1 MGLQALS
8 LCLSY
13 RFSGDIMSIILNIP
27 AIMRILIVFVLVLIA
42 IRKNVSLGNAFLLG
56 AILISVLFG
65 LTPGAMLLSA
75 AGSVVM
81 PKTLSLAAV
90 VTLILV
96 LSSSMEL
103 GGHMERLLK
112 NFRGLVTNP
121 RLNLAMFPALIGL
134 LPMPG
139 GAIFSAPMVK
149 ELGDRSCLRPDQL
162 SFINYWYRHIWE
174 YWWPLYPG
182 ILLAVTLADIDL
194 WTIMMV
200 MCPFTI
206 IAVSLGSLS
215 VKGVDLKHAA
225 GKTDKSI
232 SARPFFKE
240 LVPILTVI
248 FVGLGA
254 GMLLSHIFPDFHTAK
269 ETGLIIALILSIAYV
284 WLRNGMD
291 GNSIREVVMNP
302 HLLKMFYMVIA
313 ILVFK
318 GILEDSN
325 AVSAISRELMDFS
338 VPLVFITVALPF
350 IVGGITGITIAFVG
364 STFPII
370 VPLVHSMG
378 EGSFILAYIVLA
390 LVSGFL
396 GVLLSPLHLCLLLS
410 NQYFGAPFGRVY
422 RHLILPCMVLFATG
436 CVYFFLVRW
445 MIARFG

>member
-1 MGLQALS
+1 
-8 LCLSY
+8 
-13 RFSGDIMSIILNIP
+13 MSIILNIP
-27 AIMRILIVFVLVLIA
+27 AIVRILIVFVLVLIA
-42 IRKNVSLGNAFLLG
+42 IRKNISLGNAFLLG
-56 AILISVLFG
+56 AILIGVLFG

-75 AGSVVM
+75 AGSIVM

-103 GGHMERLLK
+103 GGHMERLLN

-149 ELGDRSCLRPDQL
+149 ELGNRSCLRPDQL

-182 ILLAVTLADIDL
+182 ILLSVTLADIDL
-194 WTIMMV
+194 WTLVMV

-206 IAVSLGSLS
+206 VAVSLGSLS
-215 VKGVDLKHAA
+215 VKGIDLKHAA
-225 GKTDKSI
+225 GKRDKSR

-240 LVPILTVI
+240 LIPILMVI

-284 WLRNGMD
+284 WFRNGMD
-291 GNSIREVVMNP
+291 GNKIWEVVINP

-318 GILEDSN
+318 GMLEDSH
-325 AVSAISRELMDFS
+325 AVAAISREFAEFS
-338 VPLVFITVALPF
+338 VPLVLIAVALPF

-378 EGSFILAYIVLA
+378 EGSFTLAYIVLA

-410 NQYFGAPFGRVY
+410 NQYFEAPFGRVY
-422 RHLILPCMVLFATG
+422 RHLILPCIFLFATG
-436 CVYFFLVRW
+436 FVYFFFVRW

>member
-1 MGLQALS
+1 
-8 LCLSY
+8 
-13 RFSGDIMSIILNIP
+13 MSIILNLSPIV
-27 AIMRILIVFVLVLIA
+27 RILIVFVLVLIS
-42 IRKNVSLGNAFLLG
+42 ISKNVSLGNAFLLG
-56 AILISVLFG
+56 AILIGVLFG

-75 AGSVVM
+75 AGSIVM
-81 PKTLSLAAV
+81 PKTLSLAIV

-96 LSSSMEL
+96 LSSSMEQ
-103 GGHMERLLK
+103 GGHMERLLN
-112 NFRGLVTNP
+112 NFRGLVKNP

-139 GAIFSAPMVK
+139 GAVFSAPMVK
-149 ELGDRSCLRPDQL
+149 ELGNKSRLRPDQL

-182 ILLAVTLADIDL
+182 ILLAVTLTDMDL

-215 VKGVDLKHAA
+215 IKGIDLKHAVVER
-225 GKTDKSI
+225 DKSR
-232 SARPFFKE
+232 SMGPFLKE
-240 LVPILTVI
+240 LIPILMVI
-248 FVGLGA
+248 FIGLGA
-254 GMLLSHIFPDFHTAK
+254 GIFLSRVFPNFHIAK

-284 WLRNGMD
+284 WSRNGMNGD
-291 GNSIREVVMNP
+291 IIRKVVIDP
-302 HLLKMFYMVIA
+302 HLLKMFYMIIA

-318 GILEDSN
+318 GMLEDSH
-325 AVSAISRELMDFS
+325 AVVAISREFMEFS
-338 VPLVFITVALPF
+338 VPLVLIAVALPL

-378 EGSFILAYIVLA
+378 EGSFMPAYIMLA
-390 LVSGFL
+390 LVSGIV

-410 NQYFGAPFGRVY
+410 NQYFKASFGRVY
-422 RHLILPCMVLFATG
+422 RHLILPCISLFATG
-436 CVYFFLVRW
+436 FVYFFFVRW
-445 MIARFG
+445 ILSRFP

>member
-1 MGLQALS
+1 
-8 LCLSY
+8 
-13 RFSGDIMSIILNIP
+13 MSIILNISP
-27 AIMRILIVFVLVLIA
+27 IVRILIVFVLVLIA

-56 AILISVLFG
+56 AILIGTFFG
-65 LTPGAMLLSA
+65 LPPGAMLLSA
-75 AGSVVM
+75 AGSIVM
-81 PKTLSLAAV
+81 PKTLSLAVV

-103 GGHMERLLK
+103 GGHMERLLN

-149 ELGDRSCLRPDQL
+149 EMGDRSRLRPDQL

-182 ILLAVTLADIDL
+182 ILLSVTLADIDL

-200 MCPFTI
+200 MWPFTI
-206 IAVSLGSLS
+206 VAIFFGSLS
-215 VKGVDLKHAA
+215 VKGEDLKHVIKKGMERRSA
-225 GKTDKSI
+225 G
-232 SARPFFKE
+232 PFLKE
-240 LVPILTVI
+240 LIPILMVI
-248 FVGLGA
+248 LIGLGA
-254 GMLLSHIFPDFHTAK
+254 GILLSHIFPGFHIAK
-269 ETGLIIALILSIAYV
+269 ETGLIIALVLTIPCV
-284 WLRNGMD
+284 WHQNGMD
-291 GNSIREVVMNP
+291 GDRIRKVVMDP

-318 GILEDSN
+318 GMLEDSH
-325 AVSAISRELMDFS
+325 AVAAISREFMNFS
-338 VPLVFITVALPF
+338 VPLVLITVTLPF

-378 EGSFILAYIVLA
+378 EGSFMPAYVMLA
-390 LVSGFL
+390 LVSGIV
-396 GVLLSPLHLCLLLS
+396 GVFLSPLHLCLLLS
-410 NQYFGAPFGRVY
+410 NQYFGAAFVRVY
-422 RHLILPCMVLFATG
+422 KHLILPCIFLFTTG
-436 CVYFFLVRW
+436 FVYFFFVRW
-445 MIARFG
+445 MMSRFP